1 MKEALLNKD
10 KYIICMVGES
20 MNIEWTQILEEVS
33 KHIPKPYYG
42 SFILG
47 LEIENIHADKLILR
61 APSQVVKTHVEK
73 KYSKF
78 IQDAVQKISGSVY
91 EIEILYD
98 ENPKHP
104 ISNFVREKF
113 RDESFSFN
121 PDYTLEKFVVGESN
135 RMAFTACKEAVLNP
149 GSINP
154 LYIYGGLGVGKTH
167 LLQAI
172 GSEFQKSKVTVK
184 YISISTFLSEFVYTL
199 QNKQPVD
206 SFREKYYSYQAL
218 IIDDIQSLNS
228 TAEKTQDEFFALFN
242 HLYERKRQI
251 IIASDRPISEL
262 PLQERLKSRF
272 ALGSQVLIKPPD
284 EQIRKELIEA
294 KGNTLQLNLS
304 ESSKMFI
311 SENFRADLRNLI
323 GALNEIGLYRKTF
336 NLLLLSDDKV
346 QDILMHRLEKQTRSD
361 ITHDKILD
369 TVCEYYSQ
377 EKSDILSKSRRAEYI
392 LPRHISMYL
401 LNDVAKMSKS
411 MIGKL
416 FSTNHTTVIS
426 AVKKVDTLIKKDPN
440 LKRIVENFKSKF
452 ELR

>member
-1 MKEALLNKD
+1 METKTKEAFCYKD
-10 KYIICMVGES
+10 KYRICMTGES

-33 KHIPKPYYG
+33 KHIPTPYYG
-42 SFILG
+42 SFISG
-47 LEIENIHADKLILR
+47 LEIENIQADKLILR
-61 APSQVVKTHVEK
+61 APSQVIKTHVEK

-78 IQDAVQKISGSVY
+78 IQDAVQKVSGSVY

-104 ISNFVREKF
+104 ISNFVVEKF

-135 RMAFTACKEAVLNP
+135 RMAFTACKEAISNP

-172 GSEFQKSKVTVK
+172 GSELQKSKVTVK

-206 SFREKYYSYQAL
+206 TFREKYYSYQSL

-262 PLQERLKSRF
+262 PLQESLCSKFS
-272 ALGSQVLIKPPD
+272 
-284 EQIRKELIEA
+284 IE
-294 KGNTLQLNLS
+294 NPLS
-304 ESSKMFI
+304 EV
-311 SENFRADLRNLI
+311 
-323 GALNEIGLYRKTF
+323 GLYK
-336 NLLLLSDDKV
+336 
-346 QDILMHRLEKQTRSD
+346 KQARTQ
-361 ITHDKILD
+361 KI
-369 TVCEYYSQ
+369 
-377 EKSDILSKSRRAEYI
+377 
-392 LPRHISMYL
+392 
-401 LNDVAKMSKS
+401 
-411 MIGKL
+411 KL
-416 FSTNHTTVIS
+416 KI
-426 AVKKVDTLIKKDPN
+426 P
-440 LKRIVENFKSKF
+440 
-452 ELR
+452 